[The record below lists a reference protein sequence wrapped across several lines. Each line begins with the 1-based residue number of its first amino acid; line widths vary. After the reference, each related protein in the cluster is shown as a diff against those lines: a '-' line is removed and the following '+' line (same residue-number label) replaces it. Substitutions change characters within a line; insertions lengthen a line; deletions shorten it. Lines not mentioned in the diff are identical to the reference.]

1 MATAHWPPAAKR
13 AAARSDWLLVGAI
26 VIYLL
31 ANVPFLV
38 AWPAVN
44 GDEGREANAFWVS
57 SGVDPSARSL
67 DPIYTHDPLYKGGL
81 QGLTEGVAFRL
92 FGLGLFQGRVVS
104 LLWGG
109 VLLVMTFLAGRRLYG
124 PATAYIAVLFLAVSQ
139 PWLVSSHIIRPD
151 VVVATLV
158 MAGMYCALR
167 GLQEGSRPWHLLAG
181 LCLGLSFDVHPNS
194 LAFMPMVGFCY
205 VARYGWRAVLSRDAW
220 LYVAGIAIG
229 AVYYA
234 SVRILPDPQHFFE
247 AFQYWIGVDKR
258 PPALSARTGSPIM
271 AEVGRWSQYLNH
283 RWIESALLAL
293 GLVVGVWR
301 MVKTRRV
308 DPIICGLAAALVVF
322 VVLVSSK
329 TEFYMI
335 LFFPMLTLLVAAAVA
350 DVGAHLN
357 ANHALAAALVV
368 VMAIGVMGF
377 EDNFRDMIEASTDL
391 NERDY
396 GVLTSQIQAVIPAGS
411 RVVGPPVFWIGL
423 SQSPY
428 YLDYVDFFVWDRIR
442 RERNVT
448 WAQFLATVNPDYVIL
463 DSKTKSEVLASMP
476 RFMDDNAELVASWR
490 HVNYTRVEVWK
501 MRGTTR

>member
-1 MATAHWPPAAKR
+1 LAIAHWPPAAKR

-67 DPIYTHDPLYKGGL
+67 DPIYEHDPLYKGGL
-81 QGLTEGVAFRL
+81 QGLTVGISFRIG
-92 FGLGLFQGRVVS
+92 GLGVFQGRIVS
-104 LLWGG
+104 LIWGG
-109 VLLVMTFLAGRRLYG
+109 VLLWLTFLAGRRLYG
-124 PATAYIAVLFLAVSQ
+124 PAAAYMAVLFLAVSQ

-151 VVVATLV
+151 IVVASLV
-158 MAGMYCALR
+158 MAGLYCALR
-167 GLQEGSRPWHLLAG
+167 GLQDGAQPWHLMAG

-194 LAFMPMVGFCY
+194 LAFMPLVGFCY
-205 VARYGWRAVLSRDAW
+205 LARFGWRGFLTREAW

-234 SVRILPDPQHFFE
+234 AVRIAPDPQHFLE

-258 PPALSARTGSPIM
+258 PPALATRGGSPFA
-271 AEVGRWSQYLNH
+271 AEFGRWTTYLNH
-283 RWIESALLAL
+283 RWIEAVLLGLGFVFGGTRMIRQRRLDPIVGGLLAS
-293 GLVVGVWR
+293 
-301 MVKTRRV
+301 
-308 DPIICGLAAALVVF
+308 LVVF
-322 VVLVSSK
+322 IVLVSSK

-335 LFFPMLTLLVAAAVA
+335 LFFPWLILLVAAAIA
-350 DVGAHLN
+350 DVGSRLN
-357 ANHALAAALVV
+357 GARALAAVLAVI
-368 VMAIGVMGF
+368 MAIGVMGF
-377 EDNFRDMIEASTDL
+377 EDNFRDMVEASTDV

-396 GVLTSQIQAVIPAGS
+396 SVLTNQIQAVIPAGS

-428 YLDYVDFFVWDRIR
+428 YLDYVDFFVWDRTR
-442 RERNVT
+442 RERNIS
-448 WAQFLATVNPDYVIL
+448 WAQFLAEVNPDYVLL

-476 RFMDDNAELVASWR
+476 RFMDDNADLVASWR
-490 HVNYTRVEVWK
+490 HVNYTRIEVWK
-501 MRGTTR
+501 MRGTAR

>member
-57 SGVDPSARSL
+57 SGVDPSAKSL
-67 DPIYTHDPLYKGGL
+67 DPVYEHDPLYKGGL
-81 QGLTEGVAFRL
+81 QGLTEGVSFRL
-92 FGLGLFQGRVVS
+92 LGLGVFQGRIVS
-104 LLWGG
+104 LIWGG
-109 VLLVMTFLAGRRLYG
+109 VLLWLTFLVGRRLYG
-124 PATAYIAVLFLAVSQ
+124 PATAYVAVLFLAVSQ

-151 VVVATLV
+151 IVVACLV

-167 GLQEGSRPWHLLAG
+167 GLQDGARPWHLLAG

-194 LAFMPMVGFCY
+194 LAFMPLVGLCY
-205 VARYGWRAVLSRDAW
+205 LSRYGWRGFLSREAW
-220 LYVAGIAIG
+220 LYVAGIGIG

-234 SVRILPDPQHFFE
+234 AVRIAPDPQHFLE

-258 PPALSARTGSPIM
+258 PPALATRGAGPFA
-271 AEVGRWSQYLNH
+271 AELGRWTDYLNH
-283 RWIESALLAL
+283 RWIEGVLL
-293 GLVVGVWR
+293 GLGLAVGVTR
-301 MVKTRRV
+301 MIRQRRL
-308 DPIICGLAAALVVF
+308 DPIIGGLLAALVVF

-335 LFFPMLTLLVAAAVA
+335 LFFPWLVLLVAAAIA
-350 DVGAHLN
+350 DVGARLTG
-357 ANHALAAALVV
+357 AHALAAALVV
-368 VMAIGVMGF
+368 IMAVGVMGF
-377 EDNFRDMIEASTDL
+377 EDNFRDMVDASTDL
-391 NERDY
+391 NDRDY
-396 GVLTSQIQAVIPAGS
+396 GVLSAQIQSVIPAGS
-411 RVVGPPVFWIGL
+411 RVVGPPIFWIGL

-428 YLDYVDFFVWDRIR
+428 YLDYVDFFVWDRVR

-448 WAQFLATVNPDYVIL
+448 WAKFLADVNPDYVLL
-463 DSKTKSEVLASMP
+463 DSKTKSEVQASMP
-476 RFMDDNAELVASWR
+476 RFMEDNADLVASWR
-490 HVNYTRVEVWK
+490 HISYTRVEVWK
-501 MRGTTR
+501 MRGTAR